1 MGIIT
6 EAFLNEMVKLAAK
19 SPISLAVREA
29 HNPTL
34 ARYLPNLRARIS
46 AAKRGGR
53 PLLGV
58 TRSRITGG
66 AHNAGYVHN
75 VGN

>member
-1 MGIIT
+1 MGVMTNSFISALT
-6 EAFLNEMVKLAAK
+6 KLAAK

-34 ARYLPNLRARIS
+34 ARYLPNLRARIR
-46 AAKRGGR
+46 ATQRAGR
-53 PLLGV
+53 PLLGI
-58 TRSRITGG
+58 TRVKIQGG
-66 AHNAGYVHN
+66 AENAHYIHN